1 MEKKLLKILPYDEVD
16 FRFISNHYDV
26 HLNGTCML
34 DGKICEFENE
44 YPEYDDEKDDF
55 KEMFVKIYKLDFI
68 NKLKWRWQQ
77 WKFEKCIGYH
87 WTYPYRKNGERPF
100 RYRNPKWFYVWLF
113 NRYYGR

>member
-1 MEKKLLKILPYDEVD
+1 
-16 FRFISNHYDV
+16 
-26 HLNGTCML
+26 
-34 DGKICEFENE
+34 
-44 YPEYDDEKDDF
+44 
-55 KEMFVKIYKLDFI
+55 MFVKIYKLDFI